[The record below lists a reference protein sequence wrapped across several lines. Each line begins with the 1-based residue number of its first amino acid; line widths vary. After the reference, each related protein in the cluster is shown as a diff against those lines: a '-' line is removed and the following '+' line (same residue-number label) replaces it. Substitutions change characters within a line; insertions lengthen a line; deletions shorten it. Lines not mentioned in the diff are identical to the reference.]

1 MNAKMPTSATTVSFT
16 HKFTAHTHSSQIP
29 EEEKIKNK
37 KELCVPDR
45 AQINFP
51 CTTLFLYLLLD
62 RDEYAP

>member
-37 KELCVPDR
+37 KELCTGPGT
-45 AQINFP
+45 N
-51 CTTLFLYLLLD
+51 
-62 RDEYAP
+62 